1 MLNLES
7 EGIMAAEVNVAEGRK
22 QARILASEAEKQE
35 WSLGWGLVNIFF
47 IHSRFFINPIWHGGA
62 FSAPPLRENVH
73 KSILK

>member
-47 IHSRFFINPIWHGGA
+47 YSFKVLH
-62 FSAPPLRENVH
+62 
-73 KSILK
+73 